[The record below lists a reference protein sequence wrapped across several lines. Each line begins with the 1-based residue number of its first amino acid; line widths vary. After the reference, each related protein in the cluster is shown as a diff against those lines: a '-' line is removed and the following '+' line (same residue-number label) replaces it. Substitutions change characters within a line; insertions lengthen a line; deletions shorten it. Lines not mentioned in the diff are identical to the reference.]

1 MGTVVFLL
9 MITVPCVAVLLWWS
23 TPSGKKWL
31 ANH

>member
-1 MGTVVFLL
+1 MGTVVYLL
-9 MITVPCVAVLLWWS
+9 MILVPCVAVLLWWN